1 MGYSF
6 NVGPELEFFL
16 LETNEHGE
24 PLLTT
29 NDQGSYFDLGPI
41 DKGEIARQE
50 MCLALEDMG
59 FEIEALT
66 MNVRQANMKLI
77 SVLVMP

>member
-1 MGYSF
+1 MCIRDSSKVLKEAQDMGYSF

-29 NDQGSYFDLGPI
+29 NDLS
-41 DKGEIARQE
+41 
-50 MCLALEDMG
+50 
-59 FEIEALT
+59 
-66 MNVRQANMKLI
+66 LI
-77 SVLVMP
+77 HI